1 MIEPARVDLS
11 VVAVM
16 RNGVMVGATAGDHVV
31 MLPPK
36 IEDHAPWMRWAHDGM
51 GGMVSTYR
59 GSMVTVMASRAGFRV
74 VIDTQSDHATRAD
87 VYDMPSLPHVAGLLR
102 EVMR

>member
-11 VVAVM
+11 VVPVV
-16 RNGVMVGATAGDHVV
+16 RNGAMVGAAANGHVV
-31 MLPPK
+31 LIPPRMD
-36 IEDHAPWMRWAHDGM
+36 DHAPWMLWSHDGM

-59 GSMVTVMASRAGFRV
+59 GSMVTVTTSRAGFRV
-74 VIDTQSDHATRAD
+74 AIDTQSDHATRAD

-102 EVMR
+102 EVFR